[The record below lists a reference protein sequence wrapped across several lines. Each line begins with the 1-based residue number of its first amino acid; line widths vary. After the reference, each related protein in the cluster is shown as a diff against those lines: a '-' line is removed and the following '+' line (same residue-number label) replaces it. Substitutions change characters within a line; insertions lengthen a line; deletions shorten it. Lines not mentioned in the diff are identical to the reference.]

1 MKKIYEYLC
10 KAEVAFC
17 GVGFILLIILIFAS
31 VILRFLSISM
41 SWNIDLA
48 MLLLAWTAFLGA
60 DVAWRSGQLI
70 GIDIVTRYL
79 PKKMQ
84 KAVLILVY
92 AIILCVT
99 VVICIF
105 GISLS
110 WTERVRTYQSMPIPY
125 SLVTLS
131 LVVATF
137 SMSIST
143 VGKIWMCIK
152 HFNDIDK
159 PLDVSKKE
167 QAGE

>member
-1 MKKIYEYLC
+1 MKKIYEYFC

-110 WTERVRTYQSMPIPY
+110 WTPLRRQVQGHQAAETMTGETALNGGRVRP
-125 SLVTLS
+125 V
-131 LVVATF
+131 
-137 SMSIST
+137 
-143 VGKIWMCIK
+143 
-152 HFNDIDK
+152 
-159 PLDVSKKE
+159 
-167 QAGE
+167 